1 MSLGK
6 KLFLAVALNGVVAL
20 GIAWLCHTV
29 VAGMG
34 PINAQ
39 LVINTSGLRNHLE
52 GDMMHDALRGD
63 VVALLFRALDENN
76 TQFGSFEDIN
86 AALKENA
93 EHFSKLIEDNESLE
107 LSSTIKSELSAV
119 KPILKDYIAS
129 AQLIA
134 SLAEKDYSEAIAKVP
149 QFIESYDA
157 LEEQMEAIST
167 SIENESAASREIVG
181 SFLSTS
187 SNYTN
192 AGVLLCVIFA
202 FTSLFYLRKS
212 VIEVLSKLISD
223 LETANRQMY
232 TAADQIGA
240 SGQALAQGASE
251 QAASIEETTATS
263 SSISSKAKNNTEA
276 ALNADKI
283 TQSVYESANQ
293 GVDSMTEMSAAMSNI
308 RQAADETSQIVK
320 TIEDI
325 AFQTNL
331 LALNAAVEAARA
343 GDAGKGFAVVAEE
356 VRNLAQR
363 SASAAKDTSQKIHR
377 SKDLADK
384 GMTMTEAV
392 EKSLMLIASSSQNA
406 LSMVKQIV
414 SASQDQA
421 DGVTSL
427 NNAMSELDKVTQ
439 QNAAAAEESAAA
451 GSDLSLQ
458 ARSLSEIVDKL
469 IALTHGESRHSAT
482 NIASETKSSKN
493 SDDSVWDLKP
503 ASKPSRARKGNP
515 EQIVPLDET
524 NTGF

>member
-1 MSLGK
+1 
-6 KLFLAVALNGVVAL
+6 
-20 GIAWLCHTV
+20 
-29 VAGMG
+29 
-34 PINAQ
+34 
-39 LVINTSGLRNHLE
+39 
-52 GDMMHDALRGD
+52 
-63 VVALLFRALDENN
+63 
-76 TQFGSFEDIN
+76 
-86 AALKENA
+86 
-93 EHFSKLIEDNESLE
+93 
-107 LSSTIKSELSAV
+107 
-119 KPILKDYIAS
+119 
-129 AQLIA
+129 
-134 SLAEKDYSEAIAKVP
+134 
-149 QFIESYDA
+149 
-157 LEEQMEAIST
+157 
-167 SIENESAASREIVG
+167 
-181 SFLSTS
+181 
-187 SNYTN
+187 
-192 AGVLLCVIFA
+192 
-202 FTSLFYLRKS
+202 
-212 VIEVLSKLISD
+212 
-223 LETANRQMY
+223 
-232 TAADQIGA
+232 
-240 SGQALAQGASE
+240 
-251 QAASIEETTATS
+251 
-263 SSISSKAKNNTEA
+263 
-276 ALNADKI
+276 
-283 TQSVYESANQ
+283 
-293 GVDSMTEMSAAMSNI
+293 MTEMSAAMSNI